1 MKALW
6 RLYEGTITALM
17 AKREMKHAEKKEK
30 WQREK
35 MKHACLSSASEAL
48 MYNIIKT
55 IKIT

>member
-6 RLYEGTITALM
+6 RLYGGSITALM

-30 WQREK
+30 WQRK

-48 MYNIIKT
+48 MYNVINV
-55 IKIT
+55 IKII

>member
-30 WQREK
+30 WQRK

-48 MYNIIKT
+48 MYNIINIT
-55 IKIT
+55 KII